1 MMKVLIVEDFADTR
15 ELLMMIVR
23 LRGCDAAEAKD
34 GQEAVELAASEQPDL
49 ILMDLN
55 LPVIDG
61 WEATRRIHARRET
74 CHIPVVAISAQCRG
88 DWKERA
94 IEAGARECLEKPVNF
109 AAMDSLLD
117 RYPALA

>member
-1 MMKVLIVEDFADTR
+1 MMKVLIVEDFEDTR

-23 LRGCDAAEAKD
+23 LRGCDVAEAKD
-34 GQEAVELAASEQPDL
+34 GQEAVDLAASEMPDL

-55 LPVIDG
+55 LPVLDG

-74 CHIPVVAISAQCRG
+74 SHIPVVAISAQCNG
-88 DWKERA
+88 DWKQRA
-94 IEAGARECLEKPVNF
+94 LKAGARECLEKPVNF
-109 AAMDSLLD
+109 AAMDNLLD

>member
-1 MMKVLIVEDFADTR
+1 MKVLIVEDFADTR

-34 GQEAVELAASEQPDL
+34 GQEAVDLAASEMPDL

-55 LPVIDG
+55 LPVLDG

-74 CHIPVVAISAQCRG
+74 SHIPVVAISAQCNG
-88 DWKERA
+88 EWKQRA
-94 IEAGARECLEKPVNF
+94 IKAGARECLEKPVNF

-117 RYPALA
+117 RYPALC

>member
-23 LRGCDAAEAKD
+23 LRGCDASEAKD
-34 GQEAVELAASEQPDL
+34 GAEAVELAASEQPDL

-55 LPVIDG
+55 LPVLDG

-74 CHIPVVAISAQCRG
+74 SHIPVVAISAQCVG
-88 DWKERA
+88 DWKDRA
-94 IEAGARECLEKPVNF
+94 LAAGARECLPKPVNV
-109 AAMDSLLD
+109 AAMDSLLK
-117 RYPALA
+117 RYPTLC

>member
-1 MMKVLIVEDFADTR
+1 MKVLIVEDFADTR

-23 LRGCDAAEAKD
+23 LRGCVAAEAKD
-34 GQEAVELAASEQPDL
+34 GQEAVELAASERPDL

-55 LPVIDG
+55 LPVLDG
-61 WEATRRIHARRET
+61 WEATRRIRARRET
-74 CHIPVVAISAQCRG
+74 SHIPVVAISAQCQG

-94 IEAGARECLEKPVNF
+94 IKAGARECLEKPVNF